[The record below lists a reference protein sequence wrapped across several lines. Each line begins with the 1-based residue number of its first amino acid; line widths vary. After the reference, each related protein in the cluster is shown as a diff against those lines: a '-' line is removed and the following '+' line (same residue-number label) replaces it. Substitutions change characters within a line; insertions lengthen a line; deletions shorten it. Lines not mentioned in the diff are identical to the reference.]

1 MAQDCRDEAYEN
13 EITNSDL
20 LIRFLDIKKPLKNR
34 SGLKLKGGKFI
45 SLR

>member
-1 MAQDCRDEAYEN
+1 MAQDFRDEDEEN
-13 EITNSDL
+13 EITNNDL
-20 LIRFLDIKKPLKNR
+20 LIQFLDIKKPLKIL

>member
-20 LIRFLDIKKPLKNR
+20 LIRFLDIKGSP
-34 SGLKLKGGKFI
+34 KLQAE
-45 SLR
+45 LEL